1 MRQEEVFFEV
11 EDIKNEINDDF
22 KSDVREIFLDE
33 YVLELVSDDKKDL
46 FRSIFDG

>member
-22 KSDVREIFLDE
+22 KSDVRENFFDE
-33 YVLELVSDDKKDL
+33 CVSELVSDDKKDL
-46 FRSIFDG
+46 LRSIFDG